1 MCLWIESVESGSRP
15 LSRRLSCQRGQM
27 PPRKLD
33 NHQTHTTG
41 VLAARDLAFLHHRLV
56 TITFNFT
63 RCVSHS
69 TASHPPETDTPS
81 FASFLRRRH
90 DLTTAIHRQDLVS
103 VDHRSAFVI
112 HSISTLNRHI
122 CRLLPVQHF
131 PIRRINRS
139 ARQPRSLYSARL
151 VYPRSSHVVRSHLAP
166 RAQQFE
172 TACCVSHTHPR
183 GTRVKIR
190 AVQDGHPP
198 IPLSHSLC

>member
-1 MCLWIESVESGSRP
+1 MDFRCVCCERDLRQTHRQTDTAAAFPEKETSVWVRVASRLQDEAMCLWIESVESGSRP

-69 TASHPPETDTPS
+69 TASHPPETDTLS

-90 DLTTAIHRQDLVS
+90 DLSTAVHRQDLVS
-103 VDHRSAFVI
+103 VDYRPAFVI
-112 HSISTLNRHI
+112 PEHPH
-122 CRLLPVQHF
+122 
-131 PIRRINRS
+131 
-139 ARQPRSLYSARL
+139 
-151 VYPRSSHVVRSHLAP
+151 
-166 RAQQFE
+166 AQQ
-172 TACCVSHTHPR
+172 TH
-183 GTRVKIR
+183 
-190 AVQDGHPP
+190 
-198 IPLSHSLC
+198 LSAASCPTTFYSTDQ